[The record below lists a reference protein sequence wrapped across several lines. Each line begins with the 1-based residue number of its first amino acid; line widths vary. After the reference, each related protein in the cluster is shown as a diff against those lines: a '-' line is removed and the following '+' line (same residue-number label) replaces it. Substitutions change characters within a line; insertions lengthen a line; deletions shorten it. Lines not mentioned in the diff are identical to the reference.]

1 MVPLIRRSVVT
12 CIFASFRSLYSS
24 SLATDKTDDEDKN
37 RVFVKRV
44 YYHSCVIFSRGQICR
59 ATPSHLKKKGE
70 HFAKESLIGVFL
82 ERISFLCFHY
92 REFHFSSIFFISVAD
107 IDFGSIDCFIDCCNF
122 VSWRNYFRVLLED
135 HYILVQIN
143 VRNDTNILI

>member
-1 MVPLIRRSVVT
+1 MSKEFCNRWFPLSGEALSRVYLHLSVPFILHLLLI
-12 CIFASFRSLYSS
+12 
-24 SLATDKTDDEDKN
+24 LATDKTDDEDKN

-44 YYHSCVIFSRGQICR
+44 YYHSCVTFSRGQICR

-92 REFHFSSIFFISVAD
+92 REFHFSSIFFITD

-122 VSWRNYFRVLLED
+122 VS
-135 HYILVQIN
+135 
-143 VRNDTNILI
+143 